1 MQGGV
6 ILLNKQRGERSTTC
20 VNKTKLLLGKNFKVG
35 HAGTLDSTAEGLL
48 VILFGNMTKASSFIM
63 GLPKVYEVEA
73 QLGYETDTLDFSGE
87 IVAKADAVKYV
98 TKQDLE
104 MCLFTMLGW
113 INQVPPR
120 ISAVRINGKRS
131 HLLARKGLD
140 VVPATRVVR
149 IYKIEMGEY
158 NLESKL
164 ISFRVFC
171 GKGTYIRSIV
181 RDLGRALGCY
191 ATVVSLKRTYVGSS
205 GAHEGVTLEQ
215 LQEGNVER
223 YVRAPYEIIKNYT
236 IYSIP
241 QNLQK
246 WVKCGNFVY
255 PSQLL
260 RMQWSPFGVSR
271 HVVLVGEDFFSF
283 AEYQIVSGKCL
294 LKPIRTILCDRE
306 DLGKEDL

>member
-1 MQGGV
+1 
-6 ILLNKQRGERSTTC
+6 
-20 VNKTKLLLGKNFKVG
+20 LGKNFKVG

-140 VVPATRVVR
+140 VVPAARVVR

-164 ISFRVFC
+164 FSFRVFC

-181 RDLGRALGCY
+181 RDIGRALGCY

-306 DLGKEDL
+306 DLGKEDF